1 MASSVTT
8 RLSPMCR
15 LAEDDFSDT
24 SRNAIG
30 AI

>member
-1 MASSVTT
+1 MGSPVTT

-15 LAEDDFSDT
+15 LAEDNLSDT
-24 SRNAIG
+24 FRNAIE